1 MFSIHYIT
9 EDVVK
14 SSDYGDV
21 HKNLA
26 EKTLTLHSFKRF
38 AIIPSHP
45 VT

>member
-1 MFSIHYIT
+1 MLSTYYIT
-9 EDVVK
+9 EDIVK

-26 EKTLTLHSFKRF
+26 EKKTLHSFKRF

-45 VT
+45 LT

>member
-14 SSDYGDV
+14 SSDYGDI

-26 EKTLTLHSFKRF
+26 EKNSDSTFL
-38 AIIPSHP
+38 
-45 VT
+45 

>member
-26 EKTLTLHSFKRF
+26 EKKTPHSFKRF

-45 VT
+45 LT